1 MGRTM
6 RRPAVFGWSIVATLM
21 LAAILPAGRAHAL
34 EVKRVKLDNGMIVAI
49 SPQHNLPMV
58 TAAIAFDAGARR
70 DPAGKSGLA
79 TLSASSL
86 MEGSRTMSAD
96 ELNRKVD
103 FLGSDMDIDAGADYA
118 TASFTSLKRY
128 WRDTLKL
135 MAGVL
140 TDPGLR
146 SDDISRKQAEQV
158 AGLKAAEEEPN
169 YVAEITF
176 LKQIFGENAPYGH
189 PADGTVDTVQKL
201 SAQDVRDFYHQ
212 FYRPEGAIAAVV
224 GDVDPDEVVK
234 ALNEALAPLK
244 GSVPVQKPPPA
255 PPIGPGA
262 HITAINRDVA
272 QANIILGF
280 DGVARSNP
288 DYYKLQV
295 MNYILGGGGFASRLV
310 KEVRSKAGLVYSID
324 SYFQAALFP
333 GSFQVVLETKNQ
345 SANQAIAM
353 VLEQIKRIQESQVS
367 DAEIESAKKFLI
379 GSFPLKLD
387 TQSSIVSFLLQVQIY
402 GLGLDY
408 IDKYPG
414 YIRAVTKEDVQKVAR
429 QYLHPDNY
437 VLVAVANQSVAGIK
451 VASSGAPSSKQ

>member
-1 MGRTM
+1 MFV
-6 RRPAVFGWSIVATLM
+6 AAAIVALM
-21 LAAILPAGRAHAL
+21 LPAGWARAL
-34 EVKRVKLDNGMIVAI
+34 EIKRVKLDNGMIVLI

-58 TAAIAFDAGARR
+58 TGAIAFDAGARR
-70 DPAGKSGLA
+70 DPKGKEGLA
-79 TLSASSL
+79 HLSADSL
-86 MEGSRTMSAD
+86 MEGTRAMSAD

-103 FLGSDMDIDAGADYA
+103 FLGSAMDIEAGSDYS

-135 MAGVL
+135 LAGVL
-140 TDPGLR
+140 TEPGLR
-146 SDDISRKQAEQV
+146 DDDISRKQAEQV
-158 AGLKAAEEEPN
+158 AGLKAAEEEPG
-169 YVAEITF
+169 YVAQITF
-176 LKQIFGENAPYGH
+176 LKQVFGEGAPYGH
-189 PADGTVDTVQKL
+189 LPDGTVDAVQKL

-212 FYRPEGAIAAVV
+212 FYRPQAAVAAVV

-234 ALNEALAPLK
+234 ALNQELASLK
-244 GSVPVQKPPPA
+244 GSVPAQMVPPA

-262 HITAINRDVA
+262 HVTAINRDVA

-280 DGVARSNP
+280 DGVARSDP

-310 KEVRSKAGLVYSID
+310 KEVRSKAGLAYSVA

-333 GSFQVVLETKNQ
+333 GSFQVVLETKNK
-345 SANQAIAM
+345 SANEAIAL
-353 VLEQIKRIQESQVS
+353 VLQQMRRIQESPVS
-367 DAEIESAKKFLI
+367 DAEMDSAKKFLI

-387 TQSSIVSFLLQVQIY
+387 TQNSIVQFILQVQIY

-408 IDKYPG
+408 IDRYPG

-429 QYLHPDNY
+429 QYLHPDSY
-437 VLVAVANQSVAGIK
+437 VLVAVANQTEAGIK
-451 VASSGAPSSKQ
+451 VATIAAPSGKP

>member
-1 MGRTM
+1 M
-6 RRPAVFGWSIVATLM
+6 RRHAALCWMLGAAAIVATV
-21 LAAILPAGRAHAL
+21 LPEGWARAL
-34 EVKRVKLDNGMIVAI
+34 EIKRVKLDNGMIVLI

-70 DPAGKSGLA
+70 DPKGKAGLA
-79 TLSASSL
+79 HLSANSL

-103 FLGSDMDIDAGADYA
+103 FLGSAMDVEAGSDYA

-135 MAGVL
+135 LAGVL

-146 SDDISRKQAEQV
+146 DDDISRKQAEQI
-158 AGLKAAEEEPN
+158 AGLKAEEEEPG
-169 YVAEITF
+169 YVARITF
-176 LKQIFGENAPYGH
+176 LKQVFGEDAPYGH
-189 PADGTVDTVQKL
+189 VPEGTVDAVRKL
-201 SAQDVRDFYHQ
+201 SAQDVRNFCHQ
-212 FYRPEGAIAAVV
+212 FYRPEGAVAAVV

-234 ALNEALAPLK
+234 GLNEELASLK
-244 GSVPVQKPPPA
+244 GSVEPQKPPPL

-262 HITAINRDVA
+262 HVTAINRDVA

-280 DGVARSNP
+280 DGIARSNP

-310 KEVRSKAGLVYSID
+310 KEVRSKAGLVYSIA

-333 GSFQVVLETKNQ
+333 GSFQVVLETKNK
-345 SANQAIAM
+345 SANEAIAM
-353 VLEQIKRIQESQVS
+353 VLQQMRGIQESPVS
-367 DAEIESAKKFLI
+367 DAELESAKKSLI

-387 TQSSIVSFLLQVQIY
+387 TQNSIVQFILQVQIY

-408 IDKYPG
+408 IDRYPG

-429 QYLHPDNY
+429 QYLHPDSY
-437 VLVAVANQSVAGIK
+437 ILVAVANQSEAAIK
-451 VASSGAPSSKQ
+451 VASSAASSGKQ

>member
-1 MGRTM
+1 M
-6 RRPAVFGWSIVATLM
+6 RRRAVFAWTIAAAVM
-21 LAAILPAGRAHAL
+21 LALMPAQRARAL
-34 EVKRVKLDNGMIVAI
+34 EVKRVKLDNGMIVLI

-58 TAAIAFDAGARR
+58 TAAIAFDAGSRR
-70 DPAGKSGLA
+70 DPKGKEGLA
-79 TLSASSL
+79 HLSADSI
-86 MEGSRTMSAD
+86 MEGTRTMSAD

-103 FLGSDMDIDAGADYA
+103 FLGSEMDVDAGSDYA

-128 WRDTLKL
+128 WPDTLKL
-135 MAGVL
+135 LAGVL
-140 TDPGLR
+140 TNPGLR
-146 SDDISRKQAEQV
+146 DADIARKQAELI
-158 AGLKAAEEEPN
+158 AGLKAAQEEPN
-169 YVAEITF
+169 YVAQITF
-176 LKQIFGENAPYGH
+176 LKEIFGECAPYGH
-189 PADGTVDTVQKL
+189 LADGTVDSVQKL
-201 SAQDVRDFYHQ
+201 SPQDVRDFYQQ
-212 FYRPEGAIAAVV
+212 FYRPEAAVASVV

-234 ALNEALAPLK
+234 ALGEALAPLK
-244 GSVPVQKPPPA
+244 GTVAPQKPPPV

-262 HITAINRDVA
+262 HVTAINRDVA
-272 QANIILGF
+272 QANIIVGF

-295 MNYILGGGGFASRLV
+295 MNYIFGGGGFSSRLM
-310 KEVRSKAGLVYSID
+310 KEVRSKEGLVYSIS

-353 VLEQIKRIQESQVS
+353 VLQQMRRIQESPVS
-367 DAEIESAKKFLI
+367 DAEMESAKKFLI

-387 TQSSIVSFLLQVQIY
+387 TQGSIVSFMLQVEIY

-437 VLVAVANQSVAGIK
+437 VLVAVANQSLAGIK
-451 VASSGAPSSKQ
+451 VASGAAPSTKQ

>member
-1 MGRTM
+1 M
-6 RRPAVFGWSIVATLM
+6 RRLTSPPRL
-21 LAAILPAGRAHAL
+21 LAAALLVAAALTAAPARAI
-34 EVKRVKLDNGMIVAI
+34 EIKRMKLDNGMVVLI

-70 DPAGKSGLA
+70 DPAGKEGLA
-79 TLSASSL
+79 HLSASSL
-86 MEGSRTMSAD
+86 MEGTRAMSAD

-103 FLGSDMDIDAGADYA
+103 FLGSEMDIEAGSDYA

-135 MAGVL
+135 LAGVL

-146 SDDISRKQAEQV
+146 DEDISRKQAEQV
-158 AGLKAAEEEPN
+158 AGLKAAQEEPG
-169 YVAEITF
+169 YVAQITF
-176 LKQIFGENAPYGH
+176 LKQVFGPNGTYGH
-189 PADGTVDTVQKL
+189 LPDGTVDAVGKL
-201 SAQDVRDFYHQ
+201 TAQDVRGFYHQ
-212 FYRPEGAIAAVV
+212 YYRPQAAVAAV
-224 GDVDPDEVVK
+224 AGDVEPDEVVK
-234 ALNEALAPLK
+234 ALNEELAALK
-244 GSVPVQKPPPA
+244 GPEAAEQPQPL

-262 HITAINRDVA
+262 HVTAINRDVA
-272 QANIILGF
+272 QANIVLGF

-310 KEVRSKAGLVYSID
+310 KVVRSKAGLAYSVA

-333 GSFQVVLETKNQ
+333 GSFQVVLETKNK
-345 SANQAIAM
+345 SANEAIAL
-353 VLEQIKRIQESQVS
+353 VLQQMHLIQESPIS
-367 DAEIESAKKFLI
+367 DAEIDSAKKFLI

-387 TQSSIVSFLLQVQIY
+387 TQNSIVQFILQVQIY

-414 YIRAVTKEDVQKVAR
+414 YIRAVTKQDVQEVAR
-429 QYLHPDNY
+429 RYLHPDRY
-437 VLVAVANQSVAGIK
+437 VLVAVANQSEAGIK
-451 VASSGAPSSKQ
+451 VASSAAPSGTQ

>member
-1 MGRTM
+1 M
-6 RRPAVFGWSIVATLM
+6 RRPAAFAWTVVAAVTV
-21 LAAILPAGRAHAL
+21 AAFMPAGRARAL
-34 EVKRVKLDNGMIVAI
+34 EVKRVKLDNGMIVQI

-58 TAAIAFDAGARR
+58 TASIAFDAGARR
-70 DPAGKSGLA
+70 DPKGKEGLA
-79 TLSASSL
+79 HLSADAV
-86 MEGSRTMSAD
+86 MEGTRTMSAD
-96 ELNRKVD
+96 ELNREVD
-103 FLGSDMDIDAGADYA
+103 FLGSEIDVDAGSDYA
-118 TASFTSLKRY
+118 TASMTSLKRY

-135 MAGVL
+135 LAGVL

-146 SDDISRKQAEQV
+146 ADDIGRKQAEQV
-158 AGLKAAEEEPN
+158 AALKAAEEEPG
-169 YVAEITF
+169 YVAQVTF
-176 LKQIFGENAPYGH
+176 LKEIFGEGAPYGH
-189 PADGTVDTVQKL
+189 LPGGTVESVQKL

-212 FYRPEGAIAAVV
+212 FYRPQGAIAAVV

-234 ALNEALAPLK
+234 ALNQALAPLN
-244 GSVPVQKPPPA
+244 GAVEPQKA
-255 PPIGPGA
+255 PPVPSIGVGA
-262 HITAINRDVA
+262 HVTAINRDVA

-295 MNYILGGGGFASRLV
+295 MNYILGGGGFASRLM
-310 KEVRSKAGLVYSID
+310 KEVRSKEGLVYSIA

-333 GSFQVVLETKNQ
+333 GSFQVVLETKNA

-353 VLEQIKRIQESQVS
+353 VLQQMRRIQESPVS
-367 DAEIESAKKFLI
+367 DAEMESAKKFLI

-387 TQSSIVSFLLQVQIY
+387 TQNSIVSFLLQVEIY

-414 YIRAVTKEDVQKVAR
+414 YIRAVTKEDVQRVAR
-429 QYLHPDNY
+429 QYLHPDSY

-451 VASSGAPSSKQ
+451 VAIGGAPAKQ

>member
-1 MGRTM
+1 M
-6 RRPAVFGWSIVATLM
+6 
-21 LAAILPAGRAHAL
+21 LPAGWARAL
-34 EVKRVKLDNGMIVAI
+34 EIKRVKLDNGMIVLI

-58 TAAIAFDAGARR
+58 TGAIAFDAGARR
-70 DPAGKSGLA
+70 DPKGKEGLA
-79 TLSASSL
+79 HLSADSL
-86 MEGSRTMSAD
+86 MEGTRAMSAD

-103 FLGSDMDIDAGADYA
+103 FLGSAMDIEAGSDYS

-135 MAGVL
+135 LAGVL
-140 TDPGLR
+140 TEPGLR
-146 SDDISRKQAEQV
+146 DDDISRKQAEQV
-158 AGLKAAEEEPN
+158 AGLKAAEEEPG
-169 YVAEITF
+169 YVAQITF
-176 LKQIFGENAPYGH
+176 LKQVFGEGAPYGH
-189 PADGTVDTVQKL
+189 LPDGTVDAVQKL

-212 FYRPEGAIAAVV
+212 FYRPQAAVAAVV

-234 ALNEALAPLK
+234 ALNEELASLK
-244 GSVPVQKPPPA
+244 GSVPAQMVPPP

-262 HITAINRDVA
+262 HVIAINRDVA

-280 DGVARSNP
+280 DGVARSDP

-310 KEVRSKAGLVYSID
+310 KEVRSKAGLAYSVA

-333 GSFQVVLETKNQ
+333 GSFQVVLETKNK
-345 SANQAIAM
+345 SANEAIAL
-353 VLEQIKRIQESQVS
+353 VLQQMRRIQESPVS
-367 DAEIESAKKFLI
+367 DAEIDSAKKFLI

-387 TQSSIVSFLLQVQIY
+387 TQNSIVQFILQVQIY

-408 IDKYPG
+408 IDRYPG

-429 QYLHPDNY
+429 QYLHPDSY
-437 VLVAVANQSVAGIK
+437 VLVAVANQTEAGIK
-451 VASSGAPSSKQ
+451 VATIAAPSGKP